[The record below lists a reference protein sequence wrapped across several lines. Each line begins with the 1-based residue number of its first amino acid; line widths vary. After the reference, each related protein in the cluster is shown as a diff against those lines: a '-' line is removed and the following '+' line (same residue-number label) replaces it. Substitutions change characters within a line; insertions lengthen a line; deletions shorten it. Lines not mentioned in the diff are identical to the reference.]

1 MRTLLACFLTLAFS
15 AVVGASGAQAA
26 SINGSW
32 RGEGIVKL
40 TSGDTERVRCRIN
53 YEESTGR
60 TFVLHV
66 SCAHTNG
73 MFEQSGRIVQI
84 SADRYTGRIYNQQ
97 YGVAG
102 EVSIS
107 VNGSRQT
114 ITARSPKG
122 SATVNLTRQ

>member
-1 MRTLLACFLTLAFS
+1 MRTLLACFLILAFS
-15 AVVGASGAQAA
+15 AIAGVSGVQAA

-40 TSGDTERVRCRIN
+40 PSGDTERVRCRIS

-60 TFVLHV
+60 TFLLHV

-73 MFEQSGRIVQI
+73 IFEQSGRIVQI
-84 SADRYTGRIYNQQ
+84 SADRYTGRLYSQQ
-97 YGVAG
+97 YGVTG
-102 EVSIS
+102 QVSIS
-107 VNGSRQT
+107 VNGRQQT